1 MSCGDRLV
9 VELRQRGFR
18 VTPQRTVILETIAHK
33 DGHLSVQEVFVEARE
48 RLPGL
53 NIATVYR
60 TLDSLHQAGMID
72 LFYSQSEPSRFA
84 LRDPDNPH
92 GHLVCTGCERIIEI
106 GTALIADVARQV
118 ELETSFSIATD
129 HLTLL
134 GQCERCKEEDH
145 TGPNKSNE

>member
-1 MSCGDRLV
+1 MACGEELV
-9 VELRQRGFR
+9 DELRRRGFR

-33 DGHLSVQEVFVEARE
+33 GGHLSVQEVFVEAHE

-72 LFYSQSEPSRFA
+72 LFYSKSEPSRFS

-92 GHLVCTGCERIIEI
+92 GHLVCTECERIIEI
-106 GTALIADVARQV
+106 DTTLIADIAQQV
-118 ELETSFSIATD
+118 ELETSFSVATH

-134 GQCERCKEEDH
+134 GQCIRCREEGQ
-145 TGPNKSNE
+145 TEYSQ